1 MGVSYFY
8 NLQIVIN
15 TFCHSMLHKEIGFK
29 VGILLSH
36 QSDDTAEI
44 FAA

>member
-1 MGVSYFY
+1 MTSSYSFSC
-8 NLQIVIN
+8 QKVTIHFV
-15 TFCHSMLHKEIGFK
+15 KEIGIK